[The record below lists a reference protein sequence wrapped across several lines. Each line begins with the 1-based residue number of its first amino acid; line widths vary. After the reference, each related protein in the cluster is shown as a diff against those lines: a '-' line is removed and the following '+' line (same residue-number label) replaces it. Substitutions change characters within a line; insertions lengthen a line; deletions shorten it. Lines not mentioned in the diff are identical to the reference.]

1 MYWKYV
7 IKRVINGIIIY
18 IILIFIFSA
27 LFNMQ
32 MEQTVRAMIDE
43 KVKGEVMAQS
53 TSGKWTPEQLMH
65 WSKDRKTYYYELY
78 NLNKPVFERIVSRT
92 VDTLLFRYGKS
103 TIIKSSFGERDVVKI
118 IFETVPRTLL
128 LFGTAAI
135 IDVLLGT
142 LGSRNNNFP
151 GEGWVELPISERR
164 GPIQSWTLPQTN
176 CRTSSAHVRPVPFQR
191 FE

>member
-53 TSGKWTPEQLMH
+53 TSGKWYRL
-65 WSKDRKTYYYELY
+65 
-78 NLNKPVFERIVSRT
+78 
-92 VDTLLFRYGKS
+92 
-103 TIIKSSFGERDVVKI
+103 
-118 IFETVPRTLL
+118 
-128 LFGTAAI
+128 
-135 IDVLLGT
+135 
-142 LGSRNNNFP
+142 
-151 GEGWVELPISERR
+151 
-164 GPIQSWTLPQTN
+164 
-176 CRTSSAHVRPVPFQR
+176 PVPSSV
-191 FE
+191 